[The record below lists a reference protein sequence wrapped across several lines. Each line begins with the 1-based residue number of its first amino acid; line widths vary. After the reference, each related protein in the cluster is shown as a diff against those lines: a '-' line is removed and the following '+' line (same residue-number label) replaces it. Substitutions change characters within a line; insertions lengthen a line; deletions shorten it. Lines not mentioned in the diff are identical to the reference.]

1 MEEENR
7 RGVPHAGDDAGA
19 ETGTGTGGAG
29 TGTGEGQPQQQNITI
44 TRVIIENP
52 GYNYEPG
59 DIVTD
64 NFENKYDVVIDNG
77 SISSITPINITDITD
92 RPILRVISKT
102 GSAAK
107 LKPVF

>member
-92 RPILRVISKT
+92 RQILRVISKT